1 MSDRLWEDVW
11 EWVNSKRESIIADL
25 KDLVNIPS
33 VARVPEDLKE
43 NKALPF
49 GEGCEKYLIAC

>member
-25 KDLVNIPS
+25 KDLVNIYAS

-43 NKALPF
+43 NKALPL
-49 GEGCEKYLIAC
+49 ERRM